1 MDGIDYLK
9 QLEEDEPFIFQQAKI
24 EQIGISGK
32 FMACSTVSV

>member
-1 MDGIDYLK
+1 MGGIDYLK
-9 QLEEDEPFIFQQAKI
+9 QLEDEPFIFQQAKI